1 MKKLKKKKKGTEHCV
16 GKAEREWAQKLEY
29 NLS

>member
-1 MKKLKKKKKGTEHCV
+1 MKKLEKKGTEHFV